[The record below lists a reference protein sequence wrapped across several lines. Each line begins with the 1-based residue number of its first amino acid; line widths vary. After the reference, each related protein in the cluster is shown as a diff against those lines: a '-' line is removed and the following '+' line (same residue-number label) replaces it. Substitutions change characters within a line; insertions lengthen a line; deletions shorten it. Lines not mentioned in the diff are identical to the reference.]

1 MTSRKLD
8 LICNAINEQN
18 ALDEEQ
24 ILKETKINSR
34 LVNIWNNNRESLHK
48 KNDFRE
54 RRFQD
59 GRVRNELMK
68 LENVS
73 TTKEQRGN
81 TADTKMN
88 TYPHQN
94 FLLDPKNK
102 KNIYNYIDNLN
113 FILDKNNEYRD
124 NYHKNMLKR
133 MNFFNFNKKRYF
145 TNIYDKFYN
154 VNNDKKWMSNDII
167 FFLNRAVK
175 DEIKEDIDFKHA
187 NKHNK
192 YQTFL
197 KNRND
202 DILDFN
208 QNFNTRL
215 IEAKTRYNDFYLD
228 KDDILLKRVND
239 VRDGKYDFFDDP
251 DRDYYHK
258 TGINKDELKKRH
270 KLEENKKKK
279 RQETIKSLEEQ
290 RRKRMQNILEKEKE
304 KIKEKEREQKL
315 KEIKPKIDTNN
326 IAFNRYKDIKIKAND
341 NKNININNITNNIN
355 TTKKS
360 ELDKNK
366 NKSKNEDLTTPITP
380 RKKYQDNAIKDI
392 KKLPNK
398 TEKKKLEKITE
409 EEKKESKSK
418 INIDNEK
425 KEKKV
430 EKPKMSIYK
439 NIKID
444 KDKSKKEKLNEEIS
458 PDNSINNG
466 YPFNED
472 KDKSQNN
479 INDSNIIIPTT
490 DNLSMMG
497 IINTIS
503 NKKDKNSTDNSKIQ
517 EMKNMEEEFE
527 EAEDEDDEIFKQ
539 KLKKI
544 NTFHSEKNY
553 QKMKLELSEFEE
565 DKESIKESKRRN

>member
-1 MTSRKLD
+1 MAGNKPIIKPSEDKIKEIKNLQKILSEKENEIKNLMTSRKLD

-290 RRKRMQNILEKEKE
+290 RRKRMQNILEKETHKFKMANKKE
-304 KIKEKEREQKL
+304 
-315 KEIKPKIDTNN
+315 DM
-326 IAFNRYKDIKIKAND
+326 F
-341 NKNININNITNNIN
+341 ITNQ
-355 TTKKS
+355 
-360 ELDKNK
+360 KNAHIGTML
-366 NKSKNEDLTTPITP
+366 NKEDL
-380 RKKYQDNAIKDI
+380 
-392 KKLPNK
+392 
-398 TEKKKLEKITE
+398 
-409 EEKKESKSK
+409 
-418 INIDNEK
+418 EK
-425 KEKKV
+425 KEK
-430 EKPKMSIYK
+430 ELYLRNDRI
-439 NIKID
+439 
-444 KDKSKKEKLNEEIS
+444 L
-458 PDNSINNG
+458 
-466 YPFNED
+466 
-472 KDKSQNN
+472 KSQ
-479 INDSNIIIPTT
+479 TVY
-490 DNLSMMG
+490 
-497 IINTIS
+497 
-503 NKKDKNSTDNSKIQ
+503 K
-517 EMKNMEEEFE
+517 
-527 EAEDEDDEIFKQ
+527 
-539 KLKKI
+539 KKI
-544 NTFHSEKNY
+544 YEMPSTFP
-553 QKMKLELSEFEE
+553 F
-565 DKESIKESKRRN
+565 

>member
-133 MNFFNFNKKRYF
+133 MNFFNFDKKRYF

-251 DRDYYHK
+251 DRDHYHK

-290 RRKRMQNILEKEKE
+290 RRKRMQNILEKETHKFKMANKKE
-304 KIKEKEREQKL
+304 
-315 KEIKPKIDTNN
+315 DM
-326 IAFNRYKDIKIKAND
+326 F
-341 NKNININNITNNIN
+341 ITNQ
-355 TTKKS
+355 
-360 ELDKNK
+360 KNAHIGTML
-366 NKSKNEDLTTPITP
+366 NKEDL
-380 RKKYQDNAIKDI
+380 
-392 KKLPNK
+392 
-398 TEKKKLEKITE
+398 
-409 EEKKESKSK
+409 
-418 INIDNEK
+418 EK
-425 KEKKV
+425 KEK
-430 EKPKMSIYK
+430 ELYLRNDRI
-439 NIKID
+439 
-444 KDKSKKEKLNEEIS
+444 L
-458 PDNSINNG
+458 
-466 YPFNED
+466 
-472 KDKSQNN
+472 KSQ
-479 INDSNIIIPTT
+479 TVY
-490 DNLSMMG
+490 
-497 IINTIS
+497 
-503 NKKDKNSTDNSKIQ
+503 K
-517 EMKNMEEEFE
+517 
-527 EAEDEDDEIFKQ
+527 
-539 KLKKI
+539 KKI
-544 NTFHSEKNY
+544 YEMPSTFP
-553 QKMKLELSEFEE
+553 F
-565 DKESIKESKRRN
+565 